1 MANYYIA
8 LAEVNE
14 ILNYV
19 ENKYI
24 SKIPTDILE
33 IIRTYKIEP
42 CIFRYDLTK
51 SLSEQECHKETF
63 ELLSYI
69 NYNFWL
75 DEKEKDNYKK
85 IYYNSFIKIED
96 EKREKYNPD
105 NIFKVKNETNID
117 KEENLPVLIK
127 DNTNFFVKIIR
138 KLIAI
143 IK

>member
-8 LAEVNE
+8 IAEANE

-24 SKIPTDILE
+24 SKIPTDFFE
-33 IIRTYKIEP
+33 MIRTYKTES
-42 CIFRYDLTK
+42 CNFKYDITK
-51 SLSEQECHKETF
+51 SLSEQECHKETL

-85 IYYNSFIKIED
+85 IYYNNFIKIED

-105 NIFKVKNETNID
+105 NLFKEKNENNTN
-117 KEENLPVLIK
+117 KEEYLPVLIK